1 MYMYVPKYV
10 KYHNIVQEI
19 VMIAICMQVNKH
31 NGVWEP
37 LLPKYRSKSQYT
49 KIFWLSMHE
58 MQIAPPVCD
67 VILW

>member
-1 MYMYVPKYV
+1 MYVPKYV

-49 KIFWLSMHE
+49 KIF
-58 MQIAPPVCD
+58 
-67 VILW
+67 